1 MADTEQKKYISLD
14 NLALYTELIESK
26 IDSADAKSFKVA
38 EIDGNTLKLYT
49 DVPPLSDPKPT
60 PAYSLELPYE
70 DMTAFKTAVNTLVGE
85 DSGKS
90 VRTIALEELTK
101 QLIPENAK
109 ESLDSLS
116 EIASWIQ
123 SHPDDAAA
131 MNKAITDLQNLVG
144 KLPEGIDQTNVVD
157 YIKALVEAEE
167 SRATSAETKLGNRI
181 TDLEAKIGS
190 EAAFATED
198 DIKALFS

>member
-1 MADTEQKKYISLD
+1 MSDTEQKKYISLE
-14 NLALYTELIESK
+14 NLSLYNELITSK
-26 IDSADAKSFKVA
+26 IESADAKSFKVA

-116 EIASWIQ
+116 EISQWIQ
-123 SHPDDAAA
+123 NHPDDAAA
-131 MNKAITDLQNLVG
+131 MNKAIAELQTLVG
-144 KLPEGIDQTNVVD
+144 KLPDGIDQTNVVD
-157 YIKALVEAEE
+157 YIKALVTAEE
-167 SRATSAETKLGNRI
+167 TRATSAETTLSNRI
-181 TDLEAKIGS
+181 TDVEAKIGS
-190 EAAFATED
+190 EAAFATEA
-198 DIKALFS
+198 DIQALFS